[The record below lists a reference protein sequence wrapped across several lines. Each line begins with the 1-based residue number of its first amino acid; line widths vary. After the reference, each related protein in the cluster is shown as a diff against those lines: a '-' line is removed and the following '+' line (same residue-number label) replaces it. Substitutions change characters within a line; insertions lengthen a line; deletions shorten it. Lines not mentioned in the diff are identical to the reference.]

1 MPQKIVGLGASGV
14 GVTATGGSGTTG
26 GARQDSGDDGS
37 LEDPDEL
44 WGKDKEQKEEHH
56 EGEVRLEW
64 WAACAWYLPYG
75 GSCCAGPLLCQH

>member
-1 MPQKIVGLGASGV
+1 MAAG
-14 GVTATGGSGTTG
+14 GGSGTGTTG

-56 EGEVRLEW
+56 EGQVCSQWRQKR
-64 WAACAWYLPYG
+64 ARG
-75 GSCCAGPLLCQH
+75 ICCLFVAVVFSGVVLTS